1 MGVWD
6 TVQGW
11 LGGKKP
17 DPAMLTEDIAGPTV
31 TGLRPIIAGH
41 PEEGLTPQKLAG
53 MLREAELG
61 NLIPAMWLAEAMEEK
76 NLHYRAVL
84 GTRRLQVSALPI
96 TVTEAGDDAMSRK
109 AADLVREVV
118 EGPAVTGALF
128 DVLDAIGKGFSVSE
142 IAWDMQGK
150 DWRPERIEYRFPQW
164 FEFDRVDGRTILM
177 RGGPGDGPSSFQAP
191 AAELARGNFGTPL
204 PPYRFITHIHR
215 SKSGLPIRGGL
226 MRPAAWAYMFQN
238 FSAKAW
244 AIFLEVYGHPLRVG
258 KYAFGATA
266 EDKATLL
273 RAVRSI
279 AADAAAIIPAGMDI
293 QFVEAGAA
301 TGTSP
306 HMTQLDWWNAQLS
319 KLVLGQTG
327 TTDNGPYAGTAQTH
341 QTVRD
346 DIQADDAAQLAAC
359 LERDLV
365 RAVVDLNLGP
375 QARYP
380 SLVMGEP
387 DSEDLTALVNNVRT
401 FVSMGGP
408 VPAGWLADKLG
419 IPAVEP
425 GEPVLTAAPMGAQ
438 APDSM
443 DLAAQPPVNGVD
455 GGELQPEPSPAGG
468 ILSAQAQQPARP
480 LTDAMDAMMAES
492 LSDWHPMM
500 APMIDPVKALA
511 DECSSLEEFQRR
523 LPEAMAKQDPA
534 KLAEALAKAAFASR
548 LAGVTG
554 APVHAAA
561 PQDLKNRAPARP
573 AEPVDHERD

>member
-1 MGVWD
+1 MGVWN

-96 TVTEAGDDAMSRK
+96 TVTAAGDDAMSRK
-109 AADLVREVV
+109 AADLVRAVV

-142 IAWDMQGK
+142 IAWDIQGK

-164 FEFDRVDGRTILM
+164 FEFDRVDGRTILL
-177 RGGPGDGPSSFQAP
+177 RGGPGDGPGSFQAP

-226 MRPAAWAYMFQN
+226 ARPAGWAYMFQN

-327 TTDNGPYAGTAQTH
+327 TTENGPYAGTAQTH

-380 SLVMGEP
+380 TLVMGEP

-419 IPAVEP
+419 VPAVEP
-425 GEPVLTAAPMGAQ
+425 GEPVLTAAPQIG
-438 APDSM
+438 
-443 DLAAQPPVNGVD
+443 GVD
-455 GGELQPEPSPAGG
+455 GGELQPEPAPSGG
-468 ILSAQAQQPARP
+468 ILSTQARQQAARP
-480 LTDAMDAMMAES
+480 VTDAMDAMMAES
-492 LSDWHPMM
+492 LSDWRPMM
-500 APMIDPVKALA
+500 APMIDPVTALA

-534 KLAEALAKAAFASR
+534 KLAETLAKAAFASR

-554 APVHAAA
+554 APVHA
-561 PQDLKNRAPARP
+561 
-573 AEPVDHERD
+573 EPVDHERD